1 MRWSI
6 EPKGEP
12 ILTQFLCFYPSSPI
26 WAVDAL
32 TDLNWLPRD
41 GHRPE
46 SDKGE
51 RFRAGMSQPVMTYES
66 DTYTLILCRDGRFML
81 RVDALERRIA
91 GLNLV
96 ESFHETV
103 GLWGEYLDFVNA
115 LYLLFDSALL
125 EASNISLFTLNELT
139 RRDVFREVIEGGRT
153 TSEVL
158 PTESVV
164 SYYQKC
170 RYISDYQQDLP
181 LSSDGRIFRRMLAPE
196 TSVRLAFDNFEKV
209 MARPGTEKVLASYS
223 KGLSEYKIGN
233 YETAVVLSWF
243 IIEAAVVGI
252 WKRHIDGMNRD
263 MEGGT
268 RRINAERRKFLT
280 GRDFTLSMISQ
291 LLELWDVLPND
302 LFKSVD
308 AVRQTRNAIVHRSA
322 TSISAEQTQLA
333 LNTAKEMIGRESQIT
348 IPVNL
353 GLSVMGL

>member
-1 MRWSI
+1 
-6 EPKGEP
+6 
-12 ILTQFLCFYPSSPI
+12 
-26 WAVDAL
+26 
-32 TDLNWLPRD
+32 
-41 GHRPE
+41 
-46 SDKGE
+46 
-51 RFRAGMSQPVMTYES
+51 MTYES

-81 RVDALERRIA
+81 RVDALEQRIA
-91 GLNLV
+91 GLNV
-96 ESFHETV
+96 SEGFHETV
-103 GLWGEYLDFVNA
+103 SLWGEYLDFLNA

-125 EASNISLFTLNELT
+125 EVSSITLFTLNELT

-153 TSEVL
+153 TSEGL
-158 PTESVV
+158 QTESVV
-164 SYYQKC
+164 SYYQMC
-170 RYISDYQQDLP
+170 RYISSYQQDLP
-181 LSSDGRIFRRMLAPE
+181 VSMDHRILQRMLAPE
-196 TSVRLAFDNFEKV
+196 ASVRRAFDNFQRV
-209 MARPGTEKVLASYS
+209 MARPGTEKILASYS

-268 RRINAERRKFLT
+268 RRINAERKKLLT

-302 LFKSVD
+302 LFRNID

-322 TSISAEQTQLA
+322 TSISAAETQLA
-333 LNTAKEMIGRESQIT
+333 LNTAMEMIGRESQIT

-353 GLSVMGL
+353 SLNVMGF